1 MSAIIVAGNEI
12 IPDTLTVTVDGT
24 EITAKDFQKVLLNI
38 NQASATASVADGTDL
53 MQKMEIINKNAN
65 ACDVSFTGEGG
76 ATVKNLKQNQSMRLS
91 WTGSYWYVTFG
102 GLLSGVANDGT
113 PFNYT
118 TEVTLDEAPVNTVYS
133 TTEVDTGM
141 TWIDGKPIYRK
152 TYTGTLTTYTAL
164 SSTSDPTIVD
174 ASFLTSAYTMVNSH
188 CTVEL
193 PAQDQIVMVPF
204 TYVAKITV
212 SGTTFCYPMMHVWYD
227 LSGSGLRI
235 LAMFQNQTH
244 ADNFSGKT
252 YHLTV
257 EYTKTTD

>member
-1 MSAIIVAGNEI
+1 
-12 IPDTLTVTVDGT
+12 
-24 EITAKDFQKVLLNI
+24 
-38 NQASATASVADGTDL
+38 
-53 MQKMEIINKNAN
+53 
-65 ACDVSFTGEGG
+65 
-76 ATVKNLKQNQSMRLS
+76 
-91 WTGSYWYVTFG
+91 
-102 GLLSGVANDGT
+102 
-113 PFNYT
+113 
-118 TEVTLDEAPVNTVYS
+118 
-133 TTEVDTGM
+133 
-141 TWIDGKPIYRK
+141 
-152 TYTGTLTTYTAL
+152 
-164 SSTSDPTIVD
+164 
-174 ASFLTSAYTMVNSH
+174 MVNSH